1 MKTNKKH
8 NAGVKVPRSELMWVI
23 YGNHGL
29 YTDTALTR
37 KEMIEKHC
45 AALGQTWDYCRERGD
60 RAVKVWV
67 MPLAK
72 YVR

>member
-8 NAGVKVPRSELMWVI
+8 NAGDKKLRSELMWVI
-23 YGNHGL
+23 YG
-29 YTDTALTR
+29 TR
-37 KEMIEKHC
+37 KEMIEKHR
-45 AALGQTWDYCRERGD
+45 AALGQTWDYCRKRGD